1 MDVRRMSQEDRE
13 RLLRAIAERRDYL
26 GRVIRW
32 MERSGWYG
40 NDPILNSLRS
50 AYQSLHAAINCF
62 PPPPPKVKCLKD
74 S

>member
-1 MDVRRMSQEDRE
+1 MSQEDRE

-32 MERSGWYG
+32 MERTGWYG
-40 NDPILNSLRS
+40 NDPILNSMRS
-50 AYQSLHAAINCF
+50 AYQALHAAINCF
-62 PPPPPKVKCLKD
+62 PPPPAKVKCLRD